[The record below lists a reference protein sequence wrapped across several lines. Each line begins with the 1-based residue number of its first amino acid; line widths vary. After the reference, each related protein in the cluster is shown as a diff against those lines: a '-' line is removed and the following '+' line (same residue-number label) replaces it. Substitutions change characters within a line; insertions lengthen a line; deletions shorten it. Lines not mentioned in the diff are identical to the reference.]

1 MKFELKRG
9 RRAAGV
15 AVRAEGRSREAR
27 AEWIC
32 GEARADMKFE
42 LKRGR
47 RAAGEERD
55 EARAE

>member
-1 MKFELKRG
+1 MKFELTRG
-9 RRAAGV
+9 RRAAG
-15 AVRAEGRSREAR
+15 EAR
-27 AEWIC
+27 D
-32 GEARADMKFE
+32 EARADMKFE